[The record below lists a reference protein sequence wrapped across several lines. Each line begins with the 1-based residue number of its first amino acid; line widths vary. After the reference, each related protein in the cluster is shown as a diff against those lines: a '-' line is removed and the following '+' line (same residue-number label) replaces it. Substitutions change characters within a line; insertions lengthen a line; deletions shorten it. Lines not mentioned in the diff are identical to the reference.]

1 VTAADSSVEYGQ
13 PAPIQ
18 VTVSGPGLTPTGSVD
33 LKDGTTTVATGS
45 LDATGKVV
53 LTVPAR
59 TYQVGQ
65 VTLTAVYNGDVQHS
79 SAQKTLTLTTTKAT
93 STTTAGDTAME
104 YGQSAGVTVNV
115 GAAAG
120 VDVSGTVTVK
130 NGATT
135 LATAPVVGGVAH
147 VTLPANS
154 LVPGTASLTAS
165 YSGNANVNA
174 SADTFTVTTAKAGST
189 TEAKVKPKNPTTKQ
203 KVALTVKVK
212 GDNGVEATGKVKIKV
227 DGETITKTLKDG
239 RLELNLGKFGKGKHK
254 VKVTYLGSTTVEES
268 QDTVTFTVS

>member
-1 VTAADSSVEYGQ
+1 MTAADSSVEYGQ

-135 LATAPVVGGVAH
+135 LATAPVVGGVA
-147 VTLPANS
+147 P
-154 LVPGTASLTAS
+154 
-165 YSGNANVNA
+165 
-174 SADTFTVTTAKAGST
+174 
-189 TEAKVKPKNPTTKQ
+189 
-203 KVALTVKVK
+203 
-212 GDNGVEATGKVKIKV
+212 
-227 DGETITKTLKDG
+227 
-239 RLELNLGKFGKGKHK
+239 
-254 VKVTYLGSTTVEES
+254 
-268 QDTVTFTVS
+268 